1 MWCEPPKAK
10 PLRVNNLGLLCSKTL
25 VFFGYLGTELEQII
39 LSDVCGLPG
48 ATYRCVS
55 TKISQITRRINATIY
70 YRLQS
75 FLEAKDKLRRICVS
89 SLSCTHWLTHQSP
102 GMISFSGKKTFEVF
116 ADHGSCWI
124 YCWHVIAVLRWSSN
138 FIASVLSYVSDC
150 LCWIVVGM
158 CLAVWSK
165 VACTSCVMNS
175 CLHMLYVMKS
185 CQISISSF

>member
-10 PLRVNNLGLLCSKTL
+10 PLRVNNLVRFSVSASMILHILILIQTSTICTMLSALKGFCFLFFFLLLLMRSELCHFQGLLCSKTL
-25 VFFGYLGTELEQII
+25 VFFRYLGTELEQII

-102 GMISFSGKKTFEVF
+102 GKFF
-116 ADHGSCWI
+116 
-124 YCWHVIAVLRWSSN
+124 
-138 FIASVLSYVSDC
+138 C
-150 LCWIVVGM
+150 L
-158 CLAVWSK
+158 
-165 VACTSCVMNS
+165 
-175 CLHMLYVMKS
+175 Y
-185 CQISISSF
+185 